1 MDGDLDPERPQRE
14 CGPDPLAGFAAV
26 NRSALE
32 NQGPITGG
40 TSVTRPQNKT
50 YSNPLNNL
58 RRSAALTSLDF
69 PHSSYKL
76 KPGSRGRGATSI
88 FFRQQRGYGRRIAA
102 GFGFVRSCGRSCPV
116 LRIPLV
122 WVRSFIREST
132 PRGADTR
139 VGFVFSS
146 SRIRL
151 DFPCELQF
159 GFVFSPCT
167 FSSRGCAI
175 K

>member
-1 MDGDLDPERPQRE
+1 MATWTPERPQRE

-76 KPGSRGRGATSI
+76 KPGSRGRGPASI
-88 FFRQQRGYGRRIAA
+88 FLSPTTRLWPPY
-102 GFGFVRSCGRSCPV
+102 SCRF
-116 LRIPLV
+116 
-122 WVRSFIREST
+122 WVRSFVRTKLPGAPDPFGLGSFVHPRIHA
-132 PRGADTR
+132 RGADTR

-151 DFPCELQF
+151 DFPCELHF
-159 GFVFSPCT
+159 GFVFSIGS

>member
-1 MDGDLDPERPQRE
+1 MATWTPERPQRE

-76 KPGSRGRGATSI
+76 KPGSRGRGAASI

-132 PRGADTR
+132 PRGR
-139 VGFVFSS
+139 RYSS
-146 SRIRL
+146 WVRFFKFANPARL
-151 DFPCELQF
+151 SVRTPVWVRFFTVHFQ
-159 GFVFSPCT
+159 
-167 FSSRGCAI
+167 
-175 K
+175 